1 MGMFSTWMM
10 LLVMLTQG
18 GGGDLLDQVSTD
30 AYWQSKS
37 VTVTPQAM
45 REAAVAGKK
54 ADVSRE
60 IAQLSS
66 ADAEQRVAAMKSIIA
81 AGPGALPQLEE
92 LAASTDPKLSKLAA
106 NLSQQI
112 KRKSNDGAI
121 RQLMAIRALGELGD
135 KESLP
140 MLNGLLASREAF
152 VADYAGTAIARIEG
166 KPVTRAELA
175 QADREQDVKVLPGN
189 CGLVAQV
196 SLAGGGTSPLSLLVA
211 QKQDAATTQPA
222 RMARMDREMIS
233 AAEMVGNVRLASL
246 TVGVGEEVGPTKGS
260 VVLVARG
267 LYDRATVTSL
277 LSRQGGKPSVVGKT
291 TVYSMGRSVR
301 LILAEDGRVI
311 MIAASKAEELP
322 VGAVV
327 AAIEG
332 GPAGAATNPVMTK
345 LLSEVDQKLP
355 LWAVARMTDGYKA
368 IPLPPTIPLPF
379 ASMSLTGQR
388 GGGAL
393 KLRLKGTGTDAG
405 AVQAAA
411 QAYQDLLAKAAG
423 DLQQPAERVPAARV
437 MRDFLLG
444 ISVQAKETEMTMEGD
459 LRVDELSPSSLMGF

>member
-1 MGMFSTWMM
+1 MHFVSMWMM

-30 AYWQSKS
+30 AYWRAKS

-66 ADAEQRVAAMKSIIA
+66 ADAEQRVAAMKAIIA

-121 RQLMAIRALGELGD
+121 RQLMAIRTLGELGD

-140 MLNGLLASREAF
+140 MLERLLASREAF
-152 VADYAGTAIARIEG
+152 VADYAGAAIARIQG
-166 KPVTRAELA
+166 RPVVRAELA
-175 QADREQDVKVLPGN
+175 QADREKDVKVLPGN

-196 SLAGGGTSPLSLLVA
+196 SLASGGTSPLALLA
-211 QKQDAATTQPA
+211 ARKQDAPATQPA

-246 TVGVGEEVGPTKGS
+246 TVGVGEEVGPAKGF

-267 LYDRATVTSL
+267 LYDRATVTNL
-277 LSRQGGKPSVVGKT
+277 LTRQGGKTSVVGKT
-291 TVYSMGRSVR
+291 TVYTMSRSVR

-311 MIAASKAEELP
+311 LIAGSRAEELP
-322 VGAVV
+322 VDAVV

-332 GPAGAATNPVMTK
+332 SPAGAPSNPAMTK
-345 LLSEVDQKLP
+345 LLSAVDQKLP

-368 IPLPPTIPLPF
+368 LPLPPTMPLPF

-388 GGGAL
+388 GGGTL
-393 KLRLKGTGTDAG
+393 KLRLQGTGTDAG

-423 DLQQPAERVPAARV
+423 DMQQPAERIPAARV

-444 ISVQAKETEMTMEGD
+444 INVQAKETEMTMEGD
-459 LRVDELSPSSLMGF
+459 LRVDELSPSSLMGL